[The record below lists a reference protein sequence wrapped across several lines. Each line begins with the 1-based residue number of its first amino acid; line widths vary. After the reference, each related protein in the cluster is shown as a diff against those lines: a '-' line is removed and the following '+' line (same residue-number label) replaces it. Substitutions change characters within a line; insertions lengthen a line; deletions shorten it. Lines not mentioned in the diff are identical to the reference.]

1 MTLYRTPDGGAYL
14 AFTRCADCGK
24 AIGLLPG
31 HDGSAHPDSGAGWA
45 HVQRPDHPHL
55 AGVPEF
61 VGHRYQQT
69 TPEPDSSPP
78 TPINITDAVNL
89 MTADVRDYLR
99 TLLDSLGISYTE
111 WPAKTCRAA
120 LHRVGAGDPPGGVP
134 CSLPLGHDG
143 KHVTESGRAWA
154 DPTDQ
159 QIRYVVDVVADVRAN
174 GGSVEIDGV
183 TISRT
188 GEKR

>member
-1 MTLYRTPDGGAYL
+1 MTLYRTPGGGAYL

-24 AIGLLPG
+24 AIGLLSG

-55 AGVPEF
+55 ADVPKF
-61 VGHRYQQT
+61 VGDRYEQ
-69 TPEPDSSPP
+69 P
-78 TPINITDAVNL
+78 TETAETLALRKLGDVIASTLRQVLTITGMN
-89 MTADVRDYLR
+89 
-99 TLLDSLGISYTE
+99 
-111 WPAKTCRAA
+111 PCKAA

-143 KHVTESGRAWA
+143 KHITASGRAWA
-154 DPTDQ
+154 DPTDR

-174 GGSVEIDGV
+174 GGTVEIDGV
-183 TISRT
+183 RISRI
-188 GEKR
+188 GETR